1 MFQTATRKFLAKAQ
15 QRSGSA
21 APLHRTYIIRSLSSA
36 PSPSYHTGENENEN
50 ENNDTLS
57 YDVVPKEDFGQ
68 YKEYSVIHTNRSLN
82 LMSDPFQ
89 KVMRDLNALLKT
101 TYNADKVAII
111 PGSGTFGMEAV
122 ARQFATNEHVMVIRN
137 GWFSYRW
144 TEIFDMGDIPKQAHT
159 VLKAKPIDLSVD
171 QQHYQYAPCPVDEVV
186 AKIYEERPAT
196 LFCAHV
202 ETSTGMILPDD
213 YIRKVSAAMHDVG
226 GLLVLDC
233 IASGTVWAD
242 MKDLGADVVISAPQK
257 GWTGPCCVALVMMS
271 ERAKLKMET
280 TKETSFA
287 LSLKRWSAIMD
298 TYAAG
303 GFGYHTT
310 MPTDA
315 LRDFHEISVETLK
328 VGLPE
333 LKQAQYD
340 LGKKARAALDERGL
354 TSVAAPG
361 FQAPGVLVY
370 HSPAETD
377 NPDMM
382 TKFKN
387 SGSGLQ
393 IAMGVP
399 WKLDEPEG
407 MKTFRLGLF
416 GLDKMGDIDGTV
428 DTLTSALDPI
438 IMETGHIIPDSP
450 IAC

>member
-1 MFQTATRKFLAKAQ
+1 MFSIAARILVNSRRQSTRIAR
-15 QRSGSA
+15 RSSIVI
-21 APLHRTYIIRSLSSA
+21 RTLSSA
-36 PSPSYHTGENENEN
+36 PSQSAAT
-50 ENNDTLS
+50 NDALS
-57 YDVVPKEDFGQ
+57 YDIVSKDDFGKF
-68 YKEYSVIHTNRSLN
+68 KEYSVIHTNRSLN

-89 KVMRDLNALLKT
+89 KVMRDLNALLRT
-101 TYNADKVAII
+101 TYNAENVAII

-122 ARQFATNEHVMVIRN
+122 ARQFATDEHVMVIRN

-144 TEIFDMGDIPKQAHT
+144 TEIFDMGQIPKTHT
-159 VLKAKPIDLSVD
+159 VLKAKPINPSED
-171 QQHYQYAPCPVDEVV
+171 QSQYQYAPCPVDEVV
-186 AKIYEERPAT
+186 SKIYEERPAT

-213 YIRKVSAAMHDVG
+213 YIRKVAAAMHDVG

-242 MKDLGADVVISAPQK
+242 MKDLDVDVVISAPQK
-257 GWTGPCCVALVMMS
+257 GWTGPCCAALVMMS
-271 ERAKLKMET
+271 ERAELKMEKT
-280 TKETSFA
+280 NETSFA
-287 LSLKRWSAIMD
+287 MSLKRWSVIMD
-298 TYAAG
+298 TYVAG

-333 LKQAQYD
+333 LKYSQYE
-340 LGKKARAALDERGL
+340 LGKQSRAAMDARGL

-370 HSPAETD
+370 HSPSETE
-377 NPDMM
+377 NPEMM
-382 TKFKN
+382 EKFKE
-387 SGSGLQ
+387 GSLQ

-416 GLDKMGDIDGTV
+416 GLDKLGDITGTV
-428 DTLTSALDPI
+428 NTLTSALDPI
-438 IMETGHIIPDSP
+438 LAQTGHGIPETK

>member
-1 MFQTATRKFLAKAQ
+1 VNSRRQSTRIAR
-15 QRSGSA
+15 RSSIVI
-21 APLHRTYIIRSLSSA
+21 RTLSSA
-36 PSPSYHTGENENEN
+36 PSQSAAT
-50 ENNDTLS
+50 NDALS
-57 YDVVPKEDFGQ
+57 YDIVSKDDFGKF
-68 YKEYSVIHTNRSLN
+68 KEYSVIHTNRSLN

-89 KVMRDLNALLKT
+89 KVMRDLNALLRT
-101 TYNADKVAII
+101 TYNAENVAII

-122 ARQFATNEHVMVIRN
+122 ARQFATDEHVMVIRN

-144 TEIFDMGDIPKQAHT
+144 TEIFDMGQIPKTHT
-159 VLKAKPIDLSVD
+159 VLKAKPINPSED
-171 QQHYQYAPCPVDEVV
+171 QSQYQYAPCPVDEVV
-186 AKIYEERPAT
+186 SKIYEERPAT

-213 YIRKVSAAMHDVG
+213 YIRKVAAAMHDVG

-242 MKDLGADVVISAPQK
+242 MKDLDVDVVISAPQK
-257 GWTGPCCVALVMMS
+257 GWTGPCCAALVMMS
-271 ERAKLKMET
+271 ERAELKMEKT
-280 TKETSFA
+280 NETSFA
-287 LSLKRWSAIMD
+287 MSLKRWSVIMD
-298 TYAAG
+298 TYVAG

-333 LKQAQYD
+333 LKYSQYE
-340 LGKKARAALDERGL
+340 LGKQSRAAMDARGL

-370 HSPAETD
+370 HSPSETE
-377 NPDMM
+377 NPEMM
-382 TKFKN
+382 EKFKE
-387 SGSGLQ
+387 GSLQ

-416 GLDKMGDIDGTV
+416 GLDKLGDITGTV
-428 DTLTSALDPI
+428 NTLTSALDPI
-438 IMETGHIIPDSP
+438 LAQTGHGIPETK

>member
-1 MFQTATRKFLAKAQ
+1 MNSRRQSTRIAR
-15 QRSGSA
+15 RSSIVI
-21 APLHRTYIIRSLSSA
+21 RTLSSA
-36 PSPSYHTGENENEN
+36 PSQSAAT
-50 ENNDTLS
+50 NDALS
-57 YDVVPKEDFGQ
+57 YDIVSKDDFGKF
-68 YKEYSVIHTNRSLN
+68 KEYSVIHTNRSLN

-89 KVMRDLNALLKT
+89 KVMRDLNALLRT
-101 TYNADKVAII
+101 TYNAENVAII

-122 ARQFATNEHVMVIRN
+122 ARQFATDEHVMVIRN

-144 TEIFDMGDIPKQAHT
+144 TEIFDMGQIPKTHT
-159 VLKAKPIDLSVD
+159 VLKAKPINPSED
-171 QQHYQYAPCPVDEVV
+171 QSQYQYAPCPVDEVV
-186 AKIYEERPAT
+186 SKIYEERPAT

-213 YIRKVSAAMHDVG
+213 YIRKVAAAMHDVG

-242 MKDLGADVVISAPQK
+242 MKDLDVDVVISAPQK
-257 GWTGPCCVALVMMS
+257 GWTGPCCAALVMMS
-271 ERAKLKMET
+271 ERAELKMEKT
-280 TKETSFA
+280 NETSFA
-287 LSLKRWSAIMD
+287 MSLKRWSVIMD
-298 TYAAG
+298 TYVAG

-333 LKQAQYD
+333 LKYSQYE
-340 LGKKARAALDERGL
+340 LGKQSRAAMDARGL

-370 HSPAETD
+370 HSPSETE
-377 NPDMM
+377 NPEMM
-382 TKFKN
+382 EKFKE
-387 SGSGLQ
+387 GSLQ

-416 GLDKMGDIDGTV
+416 GLDKLGDITGTV
-428 DTLTSALDPI
+428 NTLTSALDPI
-438 IMETGHIIPDSP
+438 LAQTGHGIPETK